1 MVYVTDTHSILWFF
15 TDDSKLGRNSKDLF
29 EKAEIGQIKI
39 IIPSIVLT
47 ELMYLLEDK
56 NSKSKFKDLLEKIK
70 VASNY
75 EIYPL
80 DLDIVE
86 EVYNITTI
94 REIHDRIIVAT
105 AKILDCSLITKDE
118 KIKNS
123 GEVDCVW

>member
-1 MVYVTDTHSILWFF
+1 
-15 TDDSKLGRNSKDLF
+15 
-29 EKAEIGQIKI
+29 
-39 IIPSIVLT
+39 
-47 ELMYLLEDK
+47 MYLLEDK